1 MSTMT
6 PFFGIL
12 ITLISFS
19 IGKYLFKKT
28 NGFFLFA
35 PLFVGM
41 VLGIVFLKTTG
52 FSYEDYNQG
61 GKMISFFLD
70 PATACFAI
78 PLYKRRDVLK
88 KYFVQIMS
96 GITFG
101 TVAAVVGIYFVAT
114 TFSLGPQ
121 IIASMLPQAATT
133 AIAMPVS
140 TSIGGVAEITSL
152 ACILNA
158 VIIYAL
164 GSKMLKLCHISEP
177 IAKGLALGTSGHS
190 LGAAVANEMGSVEA
204 SMASI
209 ALVVVGV
216 IVVVVVP
223 IVSTFIL

>member
-19 IGKYLFKKT
+19 IGKSLFKKT

-41 VLGIVFLKTTG
+41 VLGIIFLKTTG
-52 FSYEDYNQG
+52 FSFDDYNQG
-61 GKMISFFLD
+61 GKLVSFFLE

-88 KYFVQIMS
+88 KYFTQIMS

-101 TVAAVVGIYFVAT
+101 TVAAIMGIYFVAT
-114 TFSLGPQ
+114 TFQLGPQ

-152 ACILNA
+152 ACILIH
-158 VIIYAL
+158 IIKNQYSSRL
-164 GSKMLKLCHISEP
+164 Y
-177 IAKGLALGTSGHS
+177 
-190 LGAAVANEMGSVEA
+190 
-204 SMASI
+204 
-209 ALVVVGV
+209 
-216 IVVVVVP
+216 IV
-223 IVSTFIL
+223 